1 MQNYLLERNDTVL
14 VVVDIQEPFLRNI
27 FERDRVVT
35 NAIKLIE
42 AAKVLGVP
50 IVTTLQ
56 YKEKMGDVIPEVAEA
71 LPDDDE
77 RIDKMTFSC
86 CTEQFNARLSQ
97 LGHNTVL
104 LCGVETHVCLNQTA
118 LDLIQLGYKVQL
130 AADAVSS
137 RKESDYKIGLEKL
150 RGAGV
155 VITSTEAAI
164 FELLRD
170 AAAPEFRNILR
181 IIK

>member
-1 MQNYLLERNDTVL
+1 MM
-14 VVVDIQEPFLRNI
+14 
-27 FERDRVVT
+27 
-35 NAIKLIE
+35 IE
-42 AAKVLGVP
+42 L
-50 IVTTLQ
+50 
-56 YKEKMGDVIPEVAEA
+56 
-71 LPDDDE
+71 
-77 RIDKMTFSC
+77 DKMTFSC